1 MDQCSLS
8 IVKEDNC
15 WFLDKFWH
23 FFGVFLPFWHFS
35 TIFDN
40 MDQCLLSIVK
50 DDNPWDVSSLY
61 DFNYYCCPE
70 CDSKSQNK
78 QDFINHASNNHP
90 WVSKCCFLGTNTGY
104 LMAKCIFLI
113 SNYLESAI
121 RIFFINSNLLK
132 GQPFAPNLFFI
143 FIE

>member
-1 MDQCSLS
+1 M
-8 IVKEDNC
+8 
-15 WFLDKFWH
+15 DKFWH

-90 WVSKCCFLGTNTGY
+90 WVSKCCFLGTNTRY
-104 LMAKCIFLI
+104 LMAKWIFYWSCCWNRWRSLYV
-113 SNYLESAI
+113 NDFCLLNAYLLFTKAVHRKEE
-121 RIFFINSNLLK
+121 LLGDK
-132 GQPFAPNLFFI
+132 
-143 FIE
+143 